1 MLTDFLLPALA
12 FGTLLGVA
20 VFAYISQQKVL
31 DRKKDPNA
39 PKSTLASDKDSHGKP
54 ADT

>member
-12 FGTLLGVA
+12 FGTLLAVA
-20 VFAYISQQKVL
+20 VFAYLSQQKVL
-31 DRKKDPNA
+31 ARKADPNA
-39 PKSTLASDKDSHGKP
+39 PKSTLAADKDSHGRP